1 MINKGVLLS
10 VRADPY
16 INICKKR
23 NFKVQESAQEYSG
36 SIISNNIE
44 DFPHGTDLNE
54 KPTI

>member
-23 NFKVQESAQEYSG
+23 NFNVQVSAQKYSG
-36 SIISNNIE
+36 INY
-44 DFPHGTDLNE
+44 F
-54 KPTI
+54 